1 MVVEEYCFCFLTI
14 LYAGKGDKEMKGK
27 EEMTLNI
34 SERENYLMF
43 LASVAVRPSK
53 NKKEN
58 RKR

>member
-1 MVVEEYCFCFLTI
+1 
-14 LYAGKGDKEMKGK
+14 MKGK

-53 NKKEN
+53 DKKEN
-58 RKR
+58 RKSDQQRMHISNF